1 MNEAVIAGDARW
13 CTVEQVMDRVG
24 LDQGWQIKV
33 FLLALVVITVSHV
46 FSFFLL
52 TKLLLG

>member
-46 FSFFLL
+46 FVVLFVD
-52 TKLLLG
+52 